1 MKINKLWYLGYLVG
15 ICSLLAV
22 FTLNLNE
29 AVRVLLIFV
38 FSISVSVSYVQLTHY
53 RLLEKDHDYKISVN
67 DERNEKIRDK
77 VNATMSSILMLLMGI
92 IEVVC
97 IAVGAYIPAALLA
110 VSVGCSPIIMLFIR
124 KFYEQK
130 Y

>member
-29 AVRVLLIFV
+29 VVRVLLIFV

-53 RLLEKDHDYKISVN
+53 RLLAKDRDYKISMN

-77 VNATMSSILMLLMGI
+77 VNATMASVLMLLMGI
-92 IEVVC
+92 IAVVC
-97 IAVGAYIPAALLA
+97 ISLHAYVPAALLA
-110 VSVGCSPIIMLFIR
+110 ISLGCSPILMIMIN
-124 KFYEQK
+124 KYYEGK

>member
-1 MKINKLWYLGYLVG
+1 MKTNKLWYLGYLVG

-29 AVRVLLIFV
+29 VVKALLIFV
-38 FSISVSVSYVQLTHY
+38 SSISISVLFVQLRHD
-53 RLLEKDHDYKISVN
+53 RLLEKDRDYKISMN

-77 VNATMSSILMLLMGI
+77 VNATMTPILMLLMELI
-92 IEVVC
+92 ALIC
-97 IAVGAYIPAALLA
+97 ISVEAYLPAALLA
-110 VSVGCSPIIMLFIR
+110 ISVGCSPVIMLFIS
-124 KFYEQK
+124 KYYEQK

>member
-1 MKINKLWYLGYLVG
+1 MKTNKLWYLGYLVG

-22 FTLNLNE
+22 VTLNLNE
-29 AVRVLLIFV
+29 VVRVLLIFA
-38 FSISVSVSYVQLTHY
+38 FAISVSVSYVQMTHHK
-53 RLLEKDHDYKISVN
+53 LLKTDRDYKISVN

-92 IEVVC
+92 IAVVC

-110 VSVGCSPIIMLFIR
+110 VSVGCSPIIMLFIN
-124 KFYEQK
+124 KYYEQK

>member
-1 MKINKLWYLGYLVG
+1 MKTNKLWYLGYLVG

-29 AVRVLLIFV
+29 VVRALLMFV
-38 FSISVSVSYVQLTHY
+38 SSISVSASYVQLTHD
-53 RLLEKDHDYKISVN
+53 RLLEKDRDYKISMN

-77 VNATMSSILMLLMGI
+77 VNATMSPILMLLMGI
-92 IEVVC
+92 IAVIC
-97 IAVGAYIPAALLA
+97 ISVGAYLPATLLT
-110 VSVGCSPIIMLFIR
+110 VSLACSPVIMLFIS
-124 KFYEQK
+124 KYYEKK

>member
-1 MKINKLWYLGYLVG
+1 MKTNKLWYLGYLVG

-29 AVRVLLIFV
+29 VVRALLMFV
-38 FSISVSVSYVQLTHY
+38 SSISVSASYVQLTHH
-53 RLLEKDHDYKISVN
+53 RLLAKDRDYKISVN

-77 VNATMSSILMLLMGI
+77 VNATMTSVLMLLMGI
-92 IEVVC
+92 IAVVC

-110 VSVGCSPIIMLFIR
+110 ISVGCSPIIMLFIS
-124 KFYEQK
+124 KYYEQK

>member
-1 MKINKLWYLGYLVG
+1 MKTNKLWYLGYLVG

-29 AVRVLLIFV
+29 LVRVLLSFV
-38 FSISVSVSYVQLTHY
+38 FSISVSVSFVQLAHY
-53 RLLEKDHDYKISVN
+53 RLLEKDRDYKISMN

-77 VNATMSSILMLLMGI
+77 VDATMASVLMLLMGVI
-92 IEVVC
+92 AVVC
-97 IAVGAYIPAALLA
+97 IAIQAYVPAALLA
-110 VSVGCSPIIMLFIR
+110 ISLGSSPILMMMMN
-124 KFYEQK
+124 KYYEGK

>member
-1 MKINKLWYLGYLVG
+1 MKTNKLWCLGYLVG

-29 AVRVLLIFV
+29 VVRVLLIFV
-38 FSISVSVSYVQLTHY
+38 FSISVSVSYVEMTHHK
-53 RLLEKDHDYKISVN
+53 LLKTDRDYKISMN

-77 VNATMSSILMLLMGI
+77 VNATMTSVLMLLMGI
-92 IEVVC
+92 IAVVC

-110 VSVGCSPIIMLFIR
+110 ISVGCSPIIMLFISKYYER
-124 KFYEQK
+124 KY
-130 Y
+130 

>member
-22 FTLNLNE
+22 VTLNLNE
-29 AVRVLLIFV
+29 VIRVFLIFV
-38 FSISVSVSYVQLTHY
+38 FAISVSVSYVQLTHH
-53 RLLEKDHDYKISVN
+53 RLLAKDRDYKISVN

-77 VNATMSSILMLLMGI
+77 VNTTMTSVLMLLMGI
-92 IEVVC
+92 IAVVC

-110 VSVGCSPIIMLFIR
+110 VSVGCSPIIMLFISKYYER
-124 KFYEQK
+124 KY
-130 Y
+130 

>member
-1 MKINKLWYLGYLVG
+1 MKTNKLWYLGYLVG

-29 AVRVLLIFV
+29 VVRLLLIFV
-38 FSISVSVSYVQLTHY
+38 SSISVSVSYVQLTLY
-53 RLLEKDHDYKISVN
+53 RLLAKDRDYKISVN

-77 VNATMSSILMLLMGI
+77 VNATMSPILMILMEI
-92 IEVVC
+92 IALVC

-110 VSVGCSPIIMLFIR
+110 ISVGCSPIIMLFIS

>member
-1 MKINKLWYLGYLVG
+1 MKTNKLWYLGYLVG

-29 AVRVLLIFV
+29 VVRVLLIFV
-38 FSISVSVSYVQLTHY
+38 FAISLSISYVQLTHH
-53 RLLEKDHDYKISVN
+53 RLLEKDRDYKISVN

-77 VNATMSSILMLLMGI
+77 VNATMASVLMLLIGI
-92 IEVVC
+92 IAVICIEVE
-97 IAVGAYIPAALLA
+97 AYLPATLLTISLA
-110 VSVGCSPIIMLFIR
+110 CSPVIMLFIS
-124 KFYEQK
+124 KYYEQK

>member
-1 MKINKLWYLGYLVG
+1 MKTNKLWYLGYLVG

-29 AVRVLLIFV
+29 VVKAFLIFV
-38 FSISVSVSYVQLTHY
+38 SSISISVLFVQLRHD
-53 RLLEKDHDYKISVN
+53 RLLEKDRDYKISMN

-77 VNATMSSILMLLMGI
+77 VNATMTPILMLLMELI
-92 IEVVC
+92 ALIC
-97 IAVGAYIPAALLA
+97 IAVEAYIPAALLA
-110 VSVGCSPIIMLFIR
+110 ISVCCSPVIMLFIS
-124 KFYEQK
+124 KYYEQK

>member
-1 MKINKLWYLGYLVG
+1 MKTNKLWYLGYLVG

-29 AVRVLLIFV
+29 VVRALLMFV
-38 FSISVSVSYVQLTHY
+38 SSISVSASYVQLTHF
-53 RLLEKDHDYKISVN
+53 RLLEKDRDYKISVN

-77 VNATMSSILMLLMGI
+77 VNAMMTSVLMLLMGI
-92 IEVVC
+92 IAVVC

-110 VSVGCSPIIMLFIR
+110 ISVGCSPIIMLFIS
-124 KFYEQK
+124 KYYEQK

>member
-1 MKINKLWYLGYLVG
+1 MKTNKLWYLGYLVG

-29 AVRVLLIFV
+29 VVKALLIFV
-38 FSISVSVSYVQLTHY
+38 SSISISVLFVQLRHD
-53 RLLEKDHDYKISVN
+53 RLLEKDRDYKISMN

-77 VNATMSSILMLLMGI
+77 VNATMTPILMLLMELI
-92 IEVVC
+92 ALIC
-97 IAVGAYIPAALLA
+97 IAVEAYIPAALLA
-110 VSVGCSPIIMLFIR
+110 ISVVCSPIIMLFIS
-124 KFYEQK
+124 KYYEKK

>member
-1 MKINKLWYLGYLVG
+1 MKTNKLWYLGYLVG

-29 AVRVLLIFV
+29 AVKVLLTFV
-38 FSISVSVSYVQLTHY
+38 FAISVSVSYVQLTHY
-53 RLLEKDHDYKISVN
+53 RLLAKDRDYKISVN

-77 VNATMSSILMLLMGI
+77 VNATMSPILMLLMGI
-92 IEVVC
+92 IAVIC
-97 IAVGAYIPAALLA
+97 ISVEAYLPAVLLT
-110 VSVGCSPIIMLFIR
+110 VSRACSPVIMLFIS
-124 KFYEQK
+124 KYYEQK

>member
-1 MKINKLWYLGYLVG
+1 MKTNKLWYLGYLVG

-29 AVRVLLIFV
+29 VVRALLMFV
-38 FSISVSVSYVQLTHY
+38 SSISVSASYVQLTHD
-53 RLLEKDHDYKISVN
+53 RLLEKDRDYKISMN

-77 VNATMSSILMLLMGI
+77 VNATMASVLMLLMGI
-92 IEVVC
+92 IAVVC
-97 IAVGAYIPAALLA
+97 IAVQAYLPATLLA
-110 VSVGCSPIIMLFIR
+110 ISLGCSPILMIFIN
-124 KFYEQK
+124 KYYENK

>member
-1 MKINKLWYLGYLVG
+1 MKTNKLWYLGYLVG

-29 AVRVLLIFV
+29 VVKALLIFV
-38 FSISVSVSYVQLTHY
+38 SSISISVLFVQLRHD
-53 RLLEKDHDYKISVN
+53 RLLEKDRDYKISMN

-77 VNATMSSILMLLMGI
+77 VNATMTPILMLLMELI
-92 IEVVC
+92 ALIC
-97 IAVGAYIPAALLA
+97 IAVEAYIPAALLA
-110 VSVGCSPIIMLFIR
+110 ISVCCSPVIMLFIS
-124 KFYEQK
+124 KYYEQK

>member
-1 MKINKLWYLGYLVG
+1 MKTNKLWYLGYLVG

-29 AVRVLLIFV
+29 VVRVLLIFV
-38 FSISVSVSYVQLTHY
+38 FSIRVSFSYVEMTHHK
-53 RLLEKDHDYKISVN
+53 LLETDRDYKISMN

-77 VNATMSSILMLLMGI
+77 VNATMTSVLMLLMGI
-92 IEVVC
+92 IAVVC

-110 VSVGCSPIIMLFIR
+110 ISVGCSPIIMLFISKYYER
-124 KFYEQK
+124 KY
-130 Y
+130 

>member
-1 MKINKLWYLGYLVG
+1 MKTNKLWYLGYLVG

-29 AVRVLLIFV
+29 VVKALLIFV
-38 FSISVSVSYVQLTHY
+38 SSISISVLFVQLRHD
-53 RLLEKDHDYKISVN
+53 RLLEKDRDYKISMN

-77 VNATMSSILMLLMGI
+77 VNATMTPILMLLMELI
-92 IEVVC
+92 ALIC
-97 IAVGAYIPAALLA
+97 IAVEAYIPAALLA
-110 VSVGCSPIIMLFIR
+110 ISVVCSPIIMLFIS
-124 KFYEQK
+124 KYYEQK